1 MSVALLF
8 YVNYPDF
15 PPSEIVNFTFIV
27 VSHSEGNPSKIV
39 ILHSKG
45 HPPHG
50 HPALRGISP
59 SLSSCTPR
67 DIPPHCHPALRGTS
81 PLIVIPRPPRDL
93 VFCCSYLPPMLAQYF
108 FNNKYK
114 VPRRP
119 RDDSRGITFFDIC
132 NEFNRQLN
140 DHSPPSLSS
149 RTAKELVFPRGFV
162 TSRSTARARRKYK
175 VKIRV
180 GGGGCDGVRG
190 G

>member
-1 MSVALLF
+1 M
-8 YVNYPDF
+8 
-15 PPSEIVNFTFIV
+15 I
-27 VSHSEGNPSKIV
+27 
-39 ILHSKG
+39 IL
-45 HPPHG
+45 PPHC
-50 HPALRGISP
+50 HPALRGTSP
-59 SLSSCTPR
+59 HIVILHCEGHPPTLSSCTPR
-67 DIPPHCHPALRGTS
+67 DIPLIVIPHCEGYSPHCHPALRGTS

-132 NEFNRQLN
+132 NEVNRQLN

-149 RTAKELVFPRGFV
+149 RTSKELVFPRGFV

-175 VKIRV
+175 VNIRV
-180 GGGGCDGVRG
+180 
-190 G
+190 

>member
-1 MSVALLF
+1 M
-8 YVNYPDF
+8 
-15 PPSEIVNFTFIV
+15 I
-27 VSHSEGNPSKIV
+27 
-39 ILHSKG
+39 IL
-45 HPPHG
+45 
-50 HPALRGISP
+50 
-59 SLSSCTPR
+59 
-67 DIPPHCHPALRGTS
+67 PPHCHPALRGTS
-81 PLIVIPRPPRDL
+81 PSLSSCTARDIPPHCHPALQGTSPLIVILHCEGHPPSLSSRTARDIPLIDIPRPPRDL
-93 VFCCSYLPPMLAQYF
+93 VFCWSYLPPMLAQYF